1 MRTSSQNTS
10 YIRPQVSSNGPA
22 LHSRHHPNGLPLN
35 ACLPS
40 CSSAQLLAGP
50 NGLSYQSHAAGMKLS
65 SAKKP
70 LLRLAV
76 GEGAITI
83 CAVTIGASNHMFVTG
98 IDREKLCRWV
108 WNKSVCWWMC
118 GLDQGA
124 TAHVC
129 AAGAA
134 HGR

>member
-1 MRTSSQNTS
+1 M
-10 YIRPQVSSNGPA
+10 P
-22 LHSRHHPNGLPLN
+22 
-35 ACLPS
+35 
-40 CSSAQLLAGP
+40 QLLAGP
-50 NGLSYQSHAAGMKLS
+50 NGLSYQLHATGMKLS

-108 WNKSVCWWMC
+108 WTKCMFWWMC
-118 GLDQGA
+118 GLREGA
-124 TAHVC
+124 TVHVY

-134 HGR
+134 NGR